1 MALICF
7 VFDLRSLSPPLL
19 RDLKQSMLQLANF
32 YAISSP
38 TCCSTGS
45 SRSKPLVD
53 RIGLCYVFK
62 NRISRTDELKVA
74 YSPRGN
80 FSLRDFHHA
89 VNNLPSDAFLPDFN
103 SSIALCCSDLKLCSI
118 LNDRVL
124 YAWGGHGKDITR
136 KVILI
141 SSSIF
146 ETLDSASKKALADA
160 ADNCVSVE
168 FVFLEQNSSHLVD
181 TPGSINKF
189 LKQIGD
195 LENCSFQN
203 YIPDGHA
210 LSGLVKKWFQE
221 LKEDLEEQLQ
231 ACFVF
236 ESNLLGSTNQ
246 ISCNLCSS
254 LNQIIDEFVPCKFSL
269 RGQSCRCHGIPYDN
283 PQMIRSDMAS
293 CPVTG
298 LELGE
303 LDVVDSSVKIG
314 EHTILYMPSFQ
325 CCQDLHKA
333 HLPINFNVIERT
345 NLRSLDEGIILGAS
359 YIVTPAFSELDDT
372 DKSELNAK
380 LFQVLCGVLHS
391 LDQGLVCSSNCNV
404 ETAKQTSFLCYYIL
418 LPSEKGVMILRRL
431 AGSEEVLPVPD
442 ITNIAFPVSEDI
454 ENSLQAS
461 LLKIELRNYDPV
473 QHNRGFHQRLNLLV
487 KESLQFGAIP
497 AKAKEP
503 MKPSHAALQDPIVED
518 LSVQAN
524 NVEVI
529 EDNMLDSKLTDGKT
543 GAKITE
549 EWEQL
554 VVIEMPKMSSPTCI
568 SKPKLHKE
576 VSSPSQSTGKLDVKT
591 SRILERLEVPKQL
604 KRKAASP
611 TVSAPLT
618 VSNSKQLKRKAASPT
633 MSAHLTVPS
642 SSVKKPLIPFGDS
655 NTASQAI
662 VLSQPM
668 KPNFQRLKKKR

>member
-1 MALICF
+1 MVLICF

-19 RDLKQSMLQLANF
+19 RDLKQ
-32 YAISSP
+32 
-38 TCCSTGS
+38 
-45 SRSKPLVD
+45 
-53 RIGLCYVFK
+53 
-62 NRISRTDELKVA
+62 LKVA

-103 SSIALCCSDLKLCSI
+103 CSIALCCSDLKLCSI

-254 LNQIIDEFVPCKFSL
+254 FNQIIDEFVPCKFSL

-298 LELGE
+298 FELGE

-442 ITNIAFPVSEDI
+442 IINSAFPVSEDI

-503 MKPSHAALQDPIVED
+503 MKATNASLQDPIVED

-568 SKPKLHKE
+568 SQPKLHKE
-576 VSSPSQSTGKLDVKT
+576 VSSPPQSTGKLDVKT

>member
-1 MALICF
+1 MVMLCF
-7 VFDLRSLSPPLL
+7 VLDLRSLSPPLL
-19 RDLKQSMLQLANF
+19 RDLKQSMLQLANL
-32 YAISSP
+32 YATSSS
-38 TCCSTGS
+38 TSSTGS
-45 SRSKPLVD
+45 SRSKPLLD

-62 NRISRTDELKVA
+62 NRTSRTDERKVA

-80 FSLRDFHHA
+80 FSLRNFHHA
-89 VNNLPSDAFLPDFN
+89 VSNLPSDAFLPDFN
-103 SSIALCCSDLKLCSI
+103 SSGALCCSDLKLCSI
-118 LNDRVL
+118 LNDKVL
-124 YAWGGHGKDITR
+124 YSWGGHDKDITR
-136 KVILI
+136 KVVLI
-141 SSSIF
+141 SSSVY
-146 ETLDSASKKALADA
+146 ETMDSATKKALADA

-181 TPGSINKF
+181 TPGSVNKF

-203 YIPDGHA
+203 YIPDAHA

-231 ACFVF
+231 AHFVF
-236 ESNLLGSTNQ
+236 KSNLLGSMNQ
-246 ISCNLCSS
+246 ISCNLCTSF
-254 LNQIIDEFVPCKFSL
+254 NQIIDEFVPCK
-269 RGQSCRCHGIPYDN
+269 SCRCHGIPFDN
-283 PQMIRSDMAS
+283 SKMIRTDISS

-298 LELGE
+298 IQLGA
-303 LDVVDSSVKIG
+303 LDLVDSSVKIG

-325 CCQDLHKA
+325 CCQDIQKVS
-333 HLPINFNVIERT
+333 LPINFNVIERT
-345 NLRSLDEGIILGAS
+345 YLSSLDEGIILGAS

-372 DKSELNAK
+372 DKSELNVK

-442 ITNIAFPVSEDI
+442 ITNIACIRVSEDI

-497 AKAKEP
+497 AKAKELVAA
-503 MKPSHAALQDPIVED
+503 SDTALQDPMIED
-518 LSVQAN
+518 LSVQVN
-524 NVEVI
+524 SVEVI
-529 EDNMLDSKLTDGKT
+529 EEKVLDSKLADDKT

-554 VVIEMPKMSSPTCI
+554 VVLEMPKMSSPTCI

-576 VSSPSQSTGKLDVKT
+576 VSSPPQSTGKLDDKT

-611 TVSAPLT
+611 TVS
-618 VSNSKQLKRKAASPT
+618 
-633 MSAHLTVPS
+633 S
-642 SSVKKPLIPFGDS
+642 SSAKKPLIPFGPS
-655 NTASQAI
+655 NTNSQAI
-662 VLSQPM
+662 FSSQTIR
-668 KPNFQRLKKKR
+668 PNFQRLKRKR

>member
-1 MALICF
+1 MVMLCF
-7 VFDLRSLSPPLL
+7 VLDLRSLSPPLL

-32 YAISSP
+32 YAISSS
-38 TCCSTGS
+38 TNSTGS
-45 SRSKPLVD
+45 SRSKPLLD
-53 RIGLCYVFK
+53 SIGLCYVFK

-103 SSIALCCSDLKLCSI
+103 GSGALCCSDLKLCSI

-124 YAWGGHGKDITR
+124 YSWGVHSKDITR
-136 KVILI
+136 KVVLI

-146 ETLDSASKKALADA
+146 ETMDSATKKSLADA

-203 YIPDGHA
+203 YIPDAHA

-231 ACFVF
+231 ARFVF
-236 ESNLLGSTNQ
+236 KSNLLGSINQ
-246 ISCNLCSS
+246 ISCNLCTSF
-254 LNQIIDEFVPCKFSL
+254 NQIIDEFVPCK
-269 RGQSCRCHGIPYDN
+269 SCRCHGIPFDN
-283 PQMIRSDMAS
+283 SKMIRTNISS

-298 LELGE
+298 IELGA
-303 LDVVDSSVKIG
+303 LDLVDSSVKIG
-314 EHTILYMPSFQ
+314 EHSVLYMPSFQ
-325 CCQDLHKA
+325 CCQDIQKFC
-333 HLPINFNVIERT
+333 LPINFNVIERT
-345 NLRSLDEGIILGAS
+345 YLSSLDEGVILGAS

-372 DKSELNAK
+372 DKSELNVK

-442 ITNIAFPVSEDI
+442 ITNIACIRVNEDI

-473 QHNRGFHQRLNLLV
+473 QHDRGFHQRLNLLV
-487 KESLQFGAIP
+487 KESLQFGPIP
-497 AKAKEP
+497 AKAKELVTA
-503 MKPSHAALQDPIVED
+503 SNTALQDPMLED

-529 EDNMLDSKLTDGKT
+529 EDNVFDSKLTDGKT
-543 GAKITE
+543 SAKITE

-554 VVIEMPKMSSPTCI
+554 VVSEMPKMSSPTCI
-568 SKPKLHKE
+568 SKPKLDKKVLSH
-576 VSSPSQSTGKLDVKT
+576 PQSTVKLDDKT
-591 SRILERLEVPKQL
+591 SRILERLEIPKQL

-611 TVSAPLT
+611 TLSASQT
-618 VSNSKQLKRKAASPT
+618 VS
-633 MSAHLTVPS
+633 S
-642 SSVKKPLIPFGDS
+642 SSVKKPLIPFGPS
-655 NTASQAI
+655 NTNSQAI
-662 VLSQPM
+662 VSSQPI
-668 KPNFQRLKKKR
+668 KPNFQRLKNKR

>member
-1 MALICF
+1 MVLICF

-38 TCCSTGS
+38 TCSSTGS

-80 FSLRDFHHA
+80 FSLRDFHHS

-136 KVILI
+136 K
-141 SSSIF
+141 
-146 ETLDSASKKALADA
+146 DA

-254 LNQIIDEFVPCKFSL
+254 FNQIIDEFVPCKFSL

-298 LELGE
+298 FELGE

-325 CCQDLHKA
+325 CFQDLHKA

-503 MKPSHAALQDPIVED
+503 MKASNASLQDPIVED

-568 SKPKLHKE
+568 SQPKLHKE
-576 VSSPSQSTGKLDVKT
+576 VSSPPQSTGKLDVKT

-611 TVSAPLT
+611 T

-642 SSVKKPLIPFGDS
+642 SSVKKPLIPFGNS